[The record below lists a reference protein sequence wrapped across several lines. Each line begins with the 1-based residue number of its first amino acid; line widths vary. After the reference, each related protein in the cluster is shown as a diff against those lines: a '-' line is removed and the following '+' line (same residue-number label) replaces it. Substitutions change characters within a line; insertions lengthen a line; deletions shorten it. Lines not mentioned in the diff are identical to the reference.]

1 MKELSLD
8 YATNRKL
15 EGSDRWNST
24 SYGKNF
30 SDNGGGESAV
40 RKVVHSYYLTM
51 TGISTNN
58 IGVRKN
64 PLS

>member
-1 MKELSLD
+1 MKELSLY

-30 SDNGGGESAV
+30 SDDWA

-51 TGISTNN
+51 TGKSTNN

>member
-1 MKELSLD
+1 MKELSLY

-30 SDNGGGESAV
+30 RDDWAENLRFG
-40 RKVVHSYYLTM
+40 R
-51 TGISTNN
+51 
-58 IGVRKN
+58 
-64 PLS
+64 